1 MLLYFAIFLLV
12 ALNWWAAE
20 FHYTAL
26 LLPTP
31 KRNKEKKY
39 DKKKTSW
46 DKYKENT
53 PQLLSRAKKTQHK
66 CNLLPSDNRLEQ

>member
-1 MLLYFAIFLLV
+1 MLYFAIFLLV

-39 DKKKTSW
+39 DKKKLHGISTR
-46 DKYKENT
+46 KTLPNYCHGQKR
-53 PQLLSRAKKTQHK
+53 LSINVIYCLVIT
-66 CNLLPSDNRLEQ
+66 D